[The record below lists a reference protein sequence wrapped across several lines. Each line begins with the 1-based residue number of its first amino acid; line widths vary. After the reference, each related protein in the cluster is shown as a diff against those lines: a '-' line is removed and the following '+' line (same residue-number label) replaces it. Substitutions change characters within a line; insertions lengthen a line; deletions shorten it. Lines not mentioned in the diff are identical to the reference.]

1 MARLGQVRKV
11 RWCNKILVI
20 FVWSVPKVATEWK
33 LGDVTNNFKPNFMKK
48 IGILLFSILFLSCS
62 SDDSSGNSNQN
73 GFTFNGTFYEV
84 KTVYINDENTTDSNP
99 SDIGFSLIN
108 KTSSEINS
116 GNDLSNVATLYFDF
130 NAVNVEQTTYTN
142 ILDYNGKINV
152 NRTSGSISGGTEIL
166 SDNETTLQANNI
178 SVTINNITSTTVNF
192 TFSFTRTDGQTVSG
206 QYNGNY
212 LTL

>member
-1 MARLGQVRKV
+1 
-11 RWCNKILVI
+11 
-20 FVWSVPKVATEWK
+20 
-33 LGDVTNNFKPNFMKK
+33 MKK
-48 IGILLFSILFLSCS
+48 IGILLFTILILSCS

-84 KTVYINDENTTDSNP
+84 KTLYINDENTTNSNP

-108 KTSSEINS
+108 KTSAEINS
-116 GNDLSNVATLYFDF
+116 GNDLSNVAILYFDF

-142 ILDYNGKINV
+142 ILDYNGKINA
-152 NRTSGSISGGTEIL
+152 NRTSGSITGGTEIL

-178 SVTINNITSTTVNF
+178 NVTINNITSTTVNF
-192 TFSFTRTDGQTVSG
+192 NFSFTRTDGQTISG